1 VCGLQSFRR
10 ESFHRQVGS
19 STGRFIDR
27 SVRRQ
32 VGSSTDQFVD
42 KSARRLV
49 VLSIGRFVDGSF
61 CRGTNGKGTMLNK
74 TTDSAN
80 RETTEVSI
88 NVMKPE

>member
-42 KSARRLV
+42 KSARRL
-49 VLSIGRFVDGSF
+49 
-61 CRGTNGKGTMLNK
+61 GTNGKGTMLNK